1 VSNTPK
7 RRRQNQRLIDRV
19 TLLDKVPLSY
29 ATVWNLMRKG
39 EFPRS
44 KFVGDR
50 TFWLEHEVDA
60 WIEAMPNRPLKGDA
74 A

>member
-1 VSNTPK
+1 MSNTPK
-7 RRRQNQRLIDRV
+7 RKKNQRLIDKT

-29 ATVWNLMRKG
+29 ATVWHLMRKG

-44 KFVGDR
+44 KVVGDR

-60 WIEAMPNRPLKGDA
+60 WIGELPNRPLKGDEA
-74 A
+74 